1 MGGSVIIRLLEW
13 IGTSSILLLFC
24 GSTIIRLLEW
34 IWMSFIFIA
43 ILWKYD
49 YKAAGMDMD
58 EFYFLLLF
66 DGSKL

>member
-1 MGGSVIIRLLEW
+1 
-13 IGTSSILLLFC
+13 
-24 GSTIIRLLEW
+24 
-34 IWMSFIFIA
+34 MSFIFIA

-66 DGSKL
+66 DGSTIIRLLEWIWMSFIFLLLFDGSKL

>member
-1 MGGSVIIRLLEW
+1 M
-13 IGTSSILLLFC
+13 
-24 GSTIIRLLEW
+24 IIRLLEW

-66 DGSKL
+66 DGSTIIRLLEWIWMSFIFLLLFDGSKL